1 MTISSVAKATPQSAV
16 KELSGS
22 LYVLQQQTGEQSLE
36 KQLIELLKTTP
47 EMIAQEQLRSGKRLD
62 VRV

>member
-1 MTISSVAKATPQSAV
+1 MTIATIAKTTPQSTT

-36 KQLIELLKTTP
+36 KQLIELLQTTP

>member
-1 MTISSVAKATPQSAV
+1 MTVDSVQQIRQSNPN
-16 KELSGS
+16 EPSGS

-36 KQLIELLKTTP
+36 KKLVELLKATP
-47 EMIAQEQLRSGKRLD
+47 EMIAQEQLQNGQRLD

>member
-1 MTISSVAKATPQSAV
+1 MTVDSVKQTRQSNP

-36 KQLIELLKTTP
+36 KKLVELLKATP
-47 EMIAQEQLRSGKRLD
+47 EMIAQEQLQNGKRLD

>member
-1 MTISSVAKATPQSAV
+1 MTVDSVQQIRQSNPN
-16 KELSGS
+16 EPSGS

-36 KQLIELLKTTP
+36 KKLVELLKATP
-47 EMIAQEQLRSGKRLD
+47 EMIAQEQLQSGKRLD

>member
-1 MTISSVAKATPQSAV
+1 MNVDSVKQIKQSNP
-16 KELSGS
+16 KEPSGS

-36 KQLIELLKTTP
+36 KKLIELLKATP
-47 EMIAQEQLRSGKRLD
+47 EMIAQEQLQSGKRLD